1 VRVIRERLPNLI
13 TNGRLV
19 LALVFFFLLS
29 KEPLEAHTLNIAFVI
44 FVVAGLSDILDGY
57 LARRFNVT
65 SSFGRVADPF
75 VDKILICGAFII
87 LLASDTF
94 DFIRTWM
101 VLVIVGRE
109 LLVTAVRSFA
119 ESQKK
124 MFAASALGKVKMFLQ
139 SFAIGYAIF
148 IYANWRDVTWWDNAK
163 LIAVILAY
171 AATLATLAS
180 GVVYIFAF
188 RAFYREGMD
197 NE

>member
-1 VRVIRERLPNLI
+1 VIRERLPNLI

-29 KEPLEAHTLNIAFVI
+29 KESPGAHTLNIAFVI

-94 DFIRTWM
+94 DVIRTWM

-124 MFAASALGKVKMFLQ
+124 MFAASAFGKIKMFLQ

-148 IYANWRDVTWWDNAK
+148 IHANWRDVTWWDNAK

-171 AATLATLAS
+171 VATLATLAS

-197 NE
+197 TEK

>member
-1 VRVIRERLPNLI
+1 MIRKRLPNLI

-19 LALVFFFLLS
+19 LALVFFFFLAKDRS
-29 KEPLEAHTLNIAFVI
+29 ETSTLNIAFAV

-75 VDKILICGAFII
+75 VDKILTCGAFII

-94 DFIRTWM
+94 DVIRTWM

-124 MFAASALGKVKMFLQ
+124 VFAANALGKIKMFLQ
-139 SFAIGYAIF
+139 SFAIGYTIF
-148 IYANWRDVTWWDNAK
+148 IYANWRDAAWWENAR

-171 AATLATLAS
+171 VATLATLAS
-180 GVVYIFAF
+180 GGIYILTW
-188 RAFYREGMD
+188 RAFYRHSLS
-197 NE
+197 NQQ